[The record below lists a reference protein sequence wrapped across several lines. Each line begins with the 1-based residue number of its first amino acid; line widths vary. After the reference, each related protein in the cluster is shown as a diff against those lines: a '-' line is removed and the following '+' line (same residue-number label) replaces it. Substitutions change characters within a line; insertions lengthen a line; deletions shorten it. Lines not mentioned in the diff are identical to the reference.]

1 MLERAGVARADGLIA
16 VTRFDNANLMAVE
29 IATHLYDVPRTIA
42 RLFNP
47 EREDV
52 YRKLGVRYVSGTG
65 TIAKLFL
72 NEFREE
78 SFPLHVHFAD
88 SDVHLV
94 DLEIDTGGHG
104 TTVEEFEVDGLLR
117 VAAVRRGARVFIPD
131 RTDRLER
138 DDVVTAAM
146 KPSAARALV
155 GPRARPLRPRARRA
169 EEREV
174 YVVIAGGG
182 RIGRYIAR
190 DMTEKGHDVTVIER
204 IASRCEELVA
214 ETDVLVIEG
223 DACDVQYL
231 EQAHTDR
238 ADAFVATTHEDDDNL
253 VACQLARIEFDV
265 KRSISRVNSPKN
277 VEIFEA
283 LGIEAVSSTRLIS
296 ELLENEFSVGELI
309 HLTSLKGGRVGLV
322 ELRIPDGRERAGTA
336 HGRGHRPAAR
346 GHPRRASSAAT
357 RPSSRTARRVIEP
370 GDEVVAL
377 TTPELESAPGGRVA
391 RCPADGAQPATRPT
405 CRPRSAA
412 SALMV
417 GPRRRG
423 GGRRRDD
430 RRRPHPRGALTCCC
444 VPVPTTCG

>member
-1 MLERAGVARADGLIA
+1 
-16 VTRFDNANLMAVE
+16 
-29 IATHLYDVPRTIA
+29 
-42 RLFNP
+42 
-47 EREDV
+47 
-52 YRKLGVRYVSGTG
+52 
-65 TIAKLFL
+65 
-72 NEFREE
+72 
-78 SFPLHVHFAD
+78 
-88 SDVHLV
+88 
-94 DLEIDTGGHG
+94 
-104 TTVEEFEVDGLLR
+104 
-117 VAAVRRGARVFIPD
+117 
-131 RTDRLER
+131 
-138 DDVVTAAM
+138 
-146 KPSAARALV
+146 
-155 GPRARPLRPRARRA
+155 
-169 EEREV
+169 V

-190 DMTEKGHDVTVIER
+190 DLTEKDHEVTVIER

-322 ELRIPDGRERAGTA
+322 ELRIPTGQGAPRPRAIQDIDLPVEA
-336 HGRGHRPAAR
+336 ILVAVFRGHETIIPH
-346 GHPRRASSAAT
+346 GDT
-357 RPSSRTARRVIEP
+357 VIEP

-377 TTPELESAPGGRVA
+377 TSPELERRLAAALLGR
-391 RCPADGAQPATRPT
+391 G
-405 CRPRSAA
+405 
-412 SALMV
+412 
-417 GPRRRG
+417 
-423 GGRRRDD
+423 
-430 RRRPHPRGALTCCC
+430 
-444 VPVPTTCG
+444 